1 MSLATGTILELGPG
15 TGNQLPRYTRSLV
28 SQIYGIEPNKYL
40 FHELHTKVIAEHGMT
55 DIYVPVHGRLEDE
68 ELLMSFGIGPA
79 SVDTVVCM
87 QVLCSVDDVKRA
99 MEKVHAYLKPGG
111 SFLF

>member
-40 FHELHTKVIAEHGMT
+40 FHELHTKVIAENGMT
-55 DIYVPVHGRLEDE
+55 DIHVPVHARLKDE

-99 MEKVHAYLKPGG
+99 MEKVHVYLKPGG